1 MANVHLWNWLDW
13 LLAAIVF
20 FSVLSGASEGLVRGL
35 IGLASLVIGL
45 AVAAAGYH
53 GLGNSLGAWIHSPDV
68 AYGVAFLALFILVI
82 LVGALISAIA
92 AKLVKEAGIRW
103 LDRLLGLA
111 FGLARG
117 VIACAIVIMV
127 MLAFTLAPNALKT
140 SQLRPVAMGSVRSM
154 VALMPSDLR
163 QHFQAGLED
172 IQRQFVRTERRV
184 RNGGESPSK

>member
-1 MANVHLWNWLDW
+1 MTNVHLWNWFDW

-35 IGLASLVIGL
+35 IGLASLVVGL

-68 AYGVAFLALFILVI
+68 AYGVAFFALFILVVI
-82 LVGALISAIA
+82 VGAIISAIA

-111 FGLARG
+111 FGLVRG
-117 VIACAIVIMV
+117 LIGCAIVIMV
-127 MLAFTLAPNALKT
+127 MLAFSLGSNALKN
-140 SQLRPVAMGSVRSM
+140 SQLRPVAMGSVRTM
-154 VALMPSDLR
+154 VAAMPSDLR
-163 QHFQAGLED
+163 QHFEAGLED
-172 IQRQFVRTERRV
+172 IERQFVRTEKDV
-184 RNGGESPSK
+184 RNGESPAK

>member
-1 MANVHLWNWLDW
+1 MTNVHLWNWFDW

-35 IGLASLVIGL
+35 IGLASLVVGL

-68 AYGVAFLALFILVI
+68 AYGVAFFALFILVVI
-82 LVGALISAIA
+82 VGAFISAIA

-111 FGLARG
+111 FGLVRG
-117 VIACAIVIMV
+117 LIGCAIVIMV
-127 MLAFTLAPNALKT
+127 MLAFSLGSNALKN
-140 SQLRPVAMGSVRSM
+140 SQLRPVAMGSVRTM
-154 VALMPSDLR
+154 VAAMPSDLR
-163 QHFQAGLED
+163 QHFEAGLED
-172 IQRQFVRTERRV
+172 IERQFVRTEKDV
-184 RNGGESPSK
+184 RNGESPAK